1 MRRWVIGL
9 GSVIALVAVGW
20 WSTPRPLNM
29 FVTISPEL
37 PADVDGWIAGREAIN
52 DRAYGLVPGT
62 EQRIRWQEPGR
73 RTEYAVVY
81 VHGFSA
87 TRQEIAPTAELVAD
101 RLGAN
106 LFETRLSGH
115 GHESEPM
122 AGVTAEG
129 WIQNVVTTMTIG
141 EAIGDKL
148 IVISASTGSTLTMA
162 LDGFTYLDK
171 VEALVMI
178 SPNFAPADPAA
189 HWITRPF
196 GKLLM
201 KLVAGDTRSWQAH
214 NDQQEI
220 YWTTSYPSS
229 AVIEVMRVVDY
240 VQAKLPTTIEQ
251 CLLMF
256 VSPHDTVVSPEAARS
271 AVDAIES
278 PRKKWISVETAGD
291 PSSHILAGDILS
303 PDTTEWVVTEI
314 VDFVNGSSARP
325 ALSAAPE

>member
-1 MRRWVIGL
+1 MRRWAVGIS
-9 GSVIALVAVGW
+9 SVVAVVALGW
-20 WSTPRPLNM
+20 WSTPRPVGAP
-29 FVTISPEL
+29 VTIEPDL
-37 PADVDGWIAGREAIN
+37 PADLDGWIADREAFN
-52 DRAYGLVPGT
+52 DTAYGLVPGT

-73 RTEYAVVY
+73 RTDYAVVY

-106 LFETRLSGH
+106 LFETRLNGH
-115 GHESEPM
+115 GHETEPM

-129 WIQNVVTTMTIG
+129 WIQNVVTALTIG

-162 LDGFTYLDK
+162 LDGLPHLDN
-171 VEALVMI
+171 VEVLVMI
-178 SPNFAPADPAA
+178 SPNFAPADPTAQ
-189 HWITRPF
+189 WITRPF

-201 KLVAGDTRSWQAH
+201 KLVAGDTRTWQAH

-220 YWTTSYPSS
+220 FWTTSYPSN
-229 AVIEVMRVVDY
+229 AVVQVMRLVDY
-240 VQAKLPTTIEQ
+240 VQARLPARIDQ
-251 CLLMF
+251 QLLMF
-256 VSPHDTVVSPEAARS
+256 VSPDDTVVSPEAAR
-271 AVDAIES
+271 AAFDAIEA
-278 PRKKWISVETAGD
+278 PRKEWISVAKAGD

-303 PDTTEWVVTEI
+303 PDTTEWVVAEI
-314 VDFVNGSSARP
+314 VEFVNGASARP